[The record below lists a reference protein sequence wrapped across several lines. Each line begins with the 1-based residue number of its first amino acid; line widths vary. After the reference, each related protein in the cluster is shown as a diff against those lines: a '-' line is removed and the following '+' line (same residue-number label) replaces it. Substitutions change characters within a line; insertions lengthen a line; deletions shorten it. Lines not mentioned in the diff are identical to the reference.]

1 MKRIINIL
9 LIISNLIFADELL
22 NQYWESNN
30 YFSSSFI
37 DRINTNHYFSM
48 LSSSSNG
55 SLNTYGVYGNSTHF
69 TLNNRTQLYS
79 NFNIMKS
86 MQSQYSTTNDLSYSI
101 SLGMKYRLSDNASL
115 SLGVSIMEYPLENVY
130 DYNPILLNHYNTH
143 LP

>member
-30 YFSSSFI
+30 YFPSSFI

-55 SLNTYGVYGNSTHF
+55 SLNTYGIYGNSTHF